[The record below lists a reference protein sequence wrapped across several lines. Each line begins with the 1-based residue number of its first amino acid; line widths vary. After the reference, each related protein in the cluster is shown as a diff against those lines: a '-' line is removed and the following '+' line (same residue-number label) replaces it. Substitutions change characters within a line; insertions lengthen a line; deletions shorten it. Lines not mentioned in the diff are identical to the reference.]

1 MKIGIANSAEVDALW
16 PLFAERL
23 EKGCRR
29 CGGDINA
36 GQLWQLCRSGN
47 AFMVVAIGEKPVG
60 VTIVQFQTWNR
71 PVLRSLATAG
81 WEMDS
86 WLPQMLD
93 FVMQMA
99 RENRADFVFEGR
111 EGWGKLVPG
120 ARKLRSVYEVI
131 L

>member
-1 MKIGIANSAEVDALW
+1 MNIGIANAAEIDAIW
-16 PLFAERL
+16 PLISERL
-23 EKGCRR
+23 EKGCKR

-47 AFMVVAIGEKPVG
+47 AFMIVAFDEKPKG
-60 VTIVQFQTWNR
+60 VTIVQFQTWDR

-81 WEMDS
+81 WDMET

-93 FVMQMA
+93 FVFGMA

-111 EGWGKLVPG
+111 EGWGRFVPN
-120 ARKLRSVYEVI
+120 ARKLRSVYEVR